1 MGFLQNLF
9 GKKEEPIKSY
19 ADFWNWFA
27 RDERSF
33 YNAIKS
39 RSKSRIE
46 KEFFSKLEPALAK
59 VKSGIY
65 FMTGMCDDNTVE
77 LVLAADGAVR
87 NIVFIEE
94 LVNAAPQMSRWK
106 FTALK
111 PALRI
116 EDTNIEMDGF
126 TFNRSNLRFYPNLKP
141 EYPDEIDITI
151 VHDHYSEKNK
161 NAITNGCYI
170 FLDNFLGELQFAE
183 TIDNLYVTGRDNAN
197 EELIPIEKLKDY
209 LLWRQKEF
217 VEKYE
222 TTRYN
227 PENDA
232 FSIMEAKLQ
241 DGFPLIACIN
251 TVLLEWDAKASHP
264 WIAVVE
270 IEYDGTNFNGLPEK
284 SINEF
289 LYKIED
295 EITQEL
301 KHIAGN
307 LPIGRQSSKNLRKI
321 YYACKDFRDPSKS
334 IYAIQ
339 CLYEGEVKMSYKIY
353 KDKYW
358 QTLDHFR
365 KKVQ

>member
-9 GKKEEPIKSY
+9 GKKEEPINSY
-19 ADFWNWFA
+19 ADFWKWFA
-27 RDERSF
+27 RHEHSF
-33 YNAIKS
+33 YNVIKS
-39 RSKSRIE
+39 RSQPQIE
-46 KEFFSKLEPALAK
+46 KEFFNKLEPALAQ
-59 VKSGIY
+59 VKSEIY
-65 FMTGMCDDNTVE
+65 FMTGMYDDNTVE

-94 LVNAAPQMSRWK
+94 LVNAAPPMNRWK

-111 PALRI
+111 PALGI
-116 EDTNIEMDGF
+116 EDTNIEMNGF
-126 TFNRSNLRFYPNLKP
+126 TFNSSNIRFYPNVKS

-151 VHDHYSEKNK
+151 VHDAYNEKNK
-161 NAITNGCYI
+161 DAITNGCYI

-183 TIDNLYVTGRDNAN
+183 TIDNLEFTGRDEA
-197 EELIPIEKLKDY
+197 EQELIPIEKLKDY
-209 LLWRQKEF
+209 LVWRQKEF

-222 TTRYN
+222 TTTYN
-227 PENDA
+227 AENDA

-241 DGFPLIACIN
+241 SGLPLIACIN

-284 SINEF
+284 PINDF

-295 EITQEL
+295 AITQEL
-301 KHIAGN
+301 KQVASN

-321 YYACKDFRDPSKS
+321 YYACKDFRESSKS

-339 CLYEGEVKMSYKIY
+339 RLYEGEVKMSYRIY

-365 KKVQ
+365 KRVQ